1 VSASQ
6 PIVSV
11 REIFSRW
18 RQLPDTNTA
27 TEHRRVAYYPKN
39 ARVMLETLASTNPTT
54 LACMRASARC
64 GDGAALLLAL
74 ADSLSALFNIH
85 RA

>member
-1 VSASQ
+1 
-6 PIVSV
+6 
-11 REIFSRW
+11 
-18 RQLPDTNTA
+18 
-27 TEHRRVAYYPKN
+27 VAYYPKN

-54 LACMRASARC
+54 LACMRASAWC